1 MIFTN
6 DVHNNGNEDND
17 DDDQSQI
24 QEILGLALLQVEQI
38 ACGSDSHDG
47 DGDEVDDGSR
57 CSSCDG
63 YNHGI
68 RDDNHLHILRIHDL
82 DGVQTVNHWKLLRQV
97 TGQTESIA
105 GLVLFLGLN
114 ICDNLGQF

>member
-6 DVHNNGNEDND
+6 DVHNNDNEDND

-24 QEILGLALLQVEQI
+24 REILGLALLQVEQI

-47 DGDEVDDGSR
+47 DDDKVDDGSR

-97 TGQTESIA
+97 TGQPESIA
-105 GLVLFLGLN
+105 GLFLFLGLN

>member
-6 DVHNNGNEDND
+6 DVRNSDNEDN
-17 DDDQSQI
+17 DDQSQI

-47 DGDEVDDGSR
+47 DDDEVDDGSR

-68 RDDNHLHILRIHDL
+68 RADNHLHILRIHDL
-82 DGVQTVNHWKLLRQV
+82 DGVQTVNHWVLLRQV
-97 TGQTESIA
+97 TGRTEIDVVMS
-105 GLVLFLGLN
+105 LV
-114 ICDNLGQF
+114 